1 MGKRSS
7 LLFFLG
13 VLANWGRNMIMRHKN
28 RRLKTFFL
36 LRKCSMIM
44 YEFDGKRPSVHPLA
58 FVHPQAVLI
67 GDVIVEEDCYI
78 GAGAVLR
85 GDIGSIRVGKGSN
98 VQENC
103 VIHTFP
109 QESAVVH
116 PDVHVGHGCILH
128 GCEIYPRV
136 LVGMGSILGDG
147 VKVHSDTVI
156 GAGSL
161 IPAHTEIPAGS
172 LVMGSPARVV
182 KPITEEQLAQITSGL
197 RFYVDL
203 ARRHR
208 ASLRLCTGAD

>member
-1 MGKRSS
+1 M
-7 LLFFLG
+7 
-13 VLANWGRNMIMRHKN
+13 V
-28 RRLKTFFL
+28 
-36 LRKCSMIM
+36 M
-44 YEFDGKRPSVHPLA
+44 YKFDGKGPSVHPLA

-67 GDVIVEEDCYI
+67 GDVTVEEECYI

-85 GDIGSIRVGKGSN
+85 GDIGSIVVGKGSN

-161 IPAHTEIPAGS
+161 VPARAEIPSGS

-182 KPITEEQLAQITSGL
+182 KPITEQQLEQITSGL
-197 RFYVDL
+197 RVYVDL
-203 ARRHR
+203 ARRYR
-208 ASLRLCTGAD
+208 ASFSPYKGAD